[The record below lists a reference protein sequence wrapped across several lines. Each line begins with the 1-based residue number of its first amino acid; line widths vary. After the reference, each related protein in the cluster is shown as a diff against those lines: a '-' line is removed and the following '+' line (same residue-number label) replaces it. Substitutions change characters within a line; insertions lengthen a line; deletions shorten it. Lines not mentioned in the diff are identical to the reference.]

1 MYYKINYSG
10 YYKNG
15 DAMNLITALIRTIF
29 FYFFIMISYRIM
41 GKREIAEL
49 GVIDLIVSILIA
61 NIVAISI
68 ENLDHNIL
76 ESVIPI
82 IILVLLEVGFA
93 YLSVKNNHVRMI
105 LSGKPA
111 LIINKG
117 KINHQ
122 EMIKQRY
129 TLDDLLLE
137 LRNKEIKNIKEVAYA
152 ILEPNGSLSVFK
164 AKSSKNIFPLPLI
177 MDGSI
182 INDSLKYLNKEVTWL
197 EKIISSKNLN
207 LSNIFY
213 AYYKNNTVHFILK
226 KDL

>member
-1 MYYKINYSG
+1 
-10 YYKNG
+10 
-15 DAMNLITALIRTIF
+15 MNLIIALIRTIF

-49 GVIDLIVSILIA
+49 GVVDLIVSILIA

-68 ENLDHNIL
+68 ENLDHSIF

-82 IILVLLEVGFA
+82 IILVILEVSFA
-93 YLSVKNNHVRMI
+93 YLSIKNNHIRMI
-105 LSGKPA
+105 LGGKPA

-137 LRNKEIKNIKEVAYA
+137 LRNKEISNIKEVEYA
-152 ILEPNGSLSVFK
+152 ILEPNGSLSIFK
-164 AKSSKNIFPLPLI
+164 SKNNKNNYPLPLI

-182 INDSLKYLNKEVTWL
+182 INDSLKYLNKEKSWL
-197 EKIISSKNLN
+197 EKIITQNNIHISH
-207 LSNIFY
+207 IFY